1 MKYWRGYL
9 TAVIF
14 AGLTLALQQFA
25 KNHSDLLDMF
35 YPYMTRIVQDI
46 LVGWSG
52 GFSFCLWQILAGVF
66 VVFLI
71 ATVVLM
77 VILKWNFFQWL
88 GWVLAC
94 VSIGFC
100 LHTGLYGLNTHCS
113 PLAEDIRLNVTE
125 FTVTELVNATTYY
138 RDKAN
143 ELAPQIP
150 RDAEGDPQ
158 LPSFEEMAA
167 QAGEGFKTLTYERSY
182 SVLGGDITPVKKL
195 GLSEMYTSMGIAGM
209 TMPLTGEAAVNPEI
223 PGISI
228 PFTMCHEMAH
238 RMCIAQERDANL
250 AAFLTCEVNSDPVFQ
265 YSAYFMAYRY
275 CYSAL
280 LSDGTSTARAAAKT
294 IQAGVDPLL
303 QKDLTDYDTFFAKKQ
318 DKKATNLANKV
329 NDSYIQASGD
339 ESGIGS
345 YSEVSTLLVSWYV
358 QEIYLPAHQD
368 EVEKFDPLDPEQ
380 VELDYGTEG

>member
-9 TAVIF
+9 TAAIF

-25 KNHSDLLDMF
+25 KNHGDLLDMF

-71 ATVVLM
+71 VTIVLM

-158 LPSFEEMAA
+158 LPSFETMAA

-182 SVLGGDITPVKKL
+182 SVLGGDTTPVKKL

-250 AAFLTCEVNSDPVFQ
+250 AAFLTCEANSDPVFQ

-303 QKDLTDYDTFFAKKQ
+303 QKDLTDYDAFFAKKQ
-318 DKKATNLANKV
+318 DKKATNMANKV
-329 NDSYIQASGD
+329 NDTYIQVSGD

>member
-9 TAVIF
+9 TAAIF

-25 KNHSDLLDMF
+25 KNHSDMLDMF

-46 LVGWSG
+46 LVSWSG
-52 GFSFCLWQILAGVF
+52 GFNFCLWQVLAGLL
-66 VVFLI
+66 VVILI
-71 ATVVLM
+71 ATIVLM

-100 LHTGLYGLNTHCS
+100 LHTGVYGLNTHCS

-143 ELAPQIP
+143 EYSRQIP
-150 RDAEGDPQ
+150 RDAEGNPQ

-167 QAGEGFKTLTYERSY
+167 QAGEGFKTLTYERSF
-182 SVLGGDITPVKKL
+182 SVLGGDTSPVKKL
-195 GLSEMYTSMGIAGM
+195 GLSDMYTSMGIAGM

-238 RMCIAQERDANL
+238 RMCISQERDANL
-250 AAFLTCEVNSDPVFQ
+250 AAFLTCEANSDPVFR

-303 QKDLTDYDTFFAKKQ
+303 QQDLTDYDAFFAKEQ
-318 DKKATNLANKV
+318 DEKATNVANKV

-339 ESGIGS
+339 ESGIRS

-368 EVEKFDPLDPEQ
+368 EVEKFDPLDPDQ
-380 VELDYGTEG
+380 VELDYEMGG

>member
-1 MKYWRGYL
+1 
-9 TAVIF
+9 
-14 AGLTLALQQFA
+14 
-25 KNHSDLLDMF
+25 
-35 YPYMTRIVQDI
+35 
-46 LVGWSG
+46 
-52 GFSFCLWQILAGVF
+52 
-66 VVFLI
+66 
-71 ATVVLM
+71 
-77 VILKWNFFQWL
+77 
-88 GWVLAC
+88 
-94 VSIGFC
+94 
-100 LHTGLYGLNTHCS
+100 
-113 PLAEDIRLNVTE
+113 
-125 FTVTELVNATTYY
+125 
-138 RDKAN
+138 
-143 ELAPQIP
+143 
-150 RDAEGDPQ
+150 
-158 LPSFEEMAA
+158 MAA

-182 SVLGGDITPVKKL
+182 SVLGGDTSPVKKL

-223 PGISI
+223 PEISI

-250 AAFLTCEVNSDPVFQ
+250 AAFLTCEANSDPVFR

-318 DKKATNLANKV
+318 DKKATDMANKV
-329 NDSYIQASGD
+329 NDTYIQASGD
-339 ESGIGS
+339 ESGVGS

-380 VELDYGTEG
+380 VELDYGMGG

>member
-9 TAVIF
+9 TAVVF

-25 KNHSDLLDMF
+25 KNHSNLLDMV
-35 YPYMTRIVQDI
+35 YPYMTRIVQDM
-46 LVGWSG
+46 LAGWSG
-52 GFSFCLWQILAGVF
+52 GFGFCLWQVLAGVL
-66 VVFLI
+66 VVILI

-77 VILKWNFFQWL
+77 IILRWNFFQWL
-88 GWVLAC
+88 GWVLVC

-143 ELAPQIP
+143 ALALQIP
-150 RDAEGDPQ
+150 RDAEGNPQ
-158 LPSFEEMAA
+158 LPSFEEMAD
-167 QAGEGFKTLTYERSY
+167 QAGEGFKTLTYEHSY
-182 SVLGGDITPVKKL
+182 SVFGGDVSPVKEL
-195 GLSEMYTSMGIAGM
+195 GMSDMYTSMGITGI

-250 AAFLTCEVNSDPVFQ
+250 AAFLACQANSDPAFQ

-280 LSDGTSTARAAAKT
+280 LSDDTSTARAAAKN
-294 IQAGVDPLL
+294 IQAGVVPQL
-303 QKDLTDYDTFFAKKQ
+303 QQDLTDYDAFFAKKQ
-318 DKKATNLANKV
+318 DKKATDMANKV
-329 NDSYIQASGD
+329 NDTYLQVSGD
-339 ESGIGS
+339 ESGIRS
-345 YSEVSTLLVSWYV
+345 YEEVSTLLVSWYI
-358 QEIYLPAHQD
+358 QEVYLPAHQD
-368 EVEKFDPLDPEQ
+368 EVEKFDPLDPDQ
-380 VELDYGTEG
+380 VELDYGFGG